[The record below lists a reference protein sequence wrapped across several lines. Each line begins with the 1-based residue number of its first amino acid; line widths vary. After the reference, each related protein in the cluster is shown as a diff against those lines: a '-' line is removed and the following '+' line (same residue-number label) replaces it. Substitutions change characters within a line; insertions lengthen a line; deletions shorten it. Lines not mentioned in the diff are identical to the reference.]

1 MTTSVTPFQFALADK
16 TAEVRVV
23 MRDGEP
29 WFVAKDVADILG
41 YSEASA
47 MTRHMDEDEKGLSTG
62 QTPGGNQGMI
72 TISESGLYVAIFNS
86 RRPEAKVFR
95 KWVTSEVLPSIRKTG
110 YYAQDRWF
118 TLEPIVKDAS
128 AASSH
133 YADFWT
139 ERVRLAKELPVYQDL
154 LLSVGQFTAVRED
167 TIPLLLPFFLG
178 GRTLKGLPDA
188 YIEDLIADLRTQS
201 AMTKDQFIH
210 CANRLPEVR
219 AQLKEIG
226 CPVTVRNMLDLL
238 DVEELLER

>member
-16 TAEVRVV
+16 AAEVRVV
-23 MRDGEP
+23 IREGEP

-41 YSEASA
+41 YAKPRDAIASHCKGAAFHGLLTSGGQQDMQIIPERDLYRLVMRSKLPAAEAF
-47 MTRHMDEDEKGLSTG
+47 EE
-62 QTPGGNQGMI
+62 
-72 TISESGLYVAIFNS
+72 
-86 RRPEAKVFR
+86 
-95 KWVTSEVLPSIRKTG
+95 WVVGEVLPSIRKTG
-110 YYAQDRWF
+110 YFAQDRWF

-139 ERVRLAKELPVYQDL
+139 ERVRLAKELPVYRDL

-178 GRTLKGLPDA
+178 GQTLKGLPDT
-188 YIEDLIADLRTQS
+188 YIEDLIADLRAQS
-201 AMTKDQFIH
+201 AMTKDQFTH